1 MASNIKKFLI
11 EKLAKKLNKDKEEI
25 PMSFPD
31 KAFPKLGEPYRPLA
45 LPGGPYK
52 LNEMPRLS
60 RSDITDKVPMSYRT
74 GGQQEIKEVVPFK
87 GNLPESFSKKNSN
100 LSELQKIEL
109 RLVGLRKKYS
119 KASTAEE
126 KNNIIEEAE
135 SVKNAFRGQ
144 ILSPTRF
151 KKKVIGKGSGK
162 NKGKKSGVSTE
173 TKTMPANPDSTILV
187 VNPKGGQSNDRKIKK
202 AIVENLGKKPPL
214 TGKPQFKSPKEQKKP
229 EYPFTPIEAVEQ
241 KTDDGLKAILREQI
255 SPSPK
260 AAAAM
265 ARRPDE
271 VDVLP
276 NIVQTS
282 DRPGVR
288 PVVVGTEISRET
300 GKRLGQR
307 KPYDTGVIYD
317 EQPMPGVNV
326 NYPDR
331 PSGRRKHP
339 DNQGFGESGFIK
351 GGDTQ
356 SSTRMDSPSKVP
368 VTESK
373 LGPVEKEG
381 QTARLDLKK
390 ITEEEFYKLKF
401 QEGLDETGSVR
412 DAANYAEQ
420 AVLARDLN
428 QDYTAS
434 QIANFMKPKSKPSG
448 NKRARQIK
456 DDLESASE
464 KGTMSEVSDEVS
476 LSRRAQVEGGDSF
489 KKGGQI
495 KKPVKNKRKIKTS
508 VRGNDLVAMMYD

>member
-11 EKLAKKLNKDKEEI
+11 EKLAKKLNIEKEEI

-109 RLVGLRKKYS
+109 RLAGLRKKYS

-135 SVKNAFRGQ
+135 NVNNAFRGQ

-151 KKKVIGKGSGK
+151 KKEFIGKGSGK

-187 VNPKGGQSNDRKIKK
+187 VNPKGGQSNERAMRKE
-202 AIVENLGKKPPL
+202 IVENLGKKPPL
-214 TGKPQFKSPKEQKKP
+214 TEKPKFKVPTEQKKP
-229 EYPFTPIEAVEQ
+229 EFPVTPIEAVER
-241 KTDDGLKAILREQI
+241 KTDEGLVTILREKI
-255 SPSPK
+255 SPSPVK
-260 AAAAM
+260 V
-265 ARRPDE
+265 RPTSRKNRDPNTGKVTVTKGLTTRDPSKGLTEIE
-271 VDVLP
+271 VSP
-276 NIVQTS
+276 NIVS
-282 DRPGVR
+282 DRLGVR
-288 PVVVGTEISRET
+288 PVKGN
-300 GKRLGQR
+300 
-307 KPYDTGVIYD
+307 PYLTKDD
-317 EQPMPGVNV
+317 M
-326 NYPDR
+326 
-331 PSGRRKHP
+331 
-339 DNQGFGESGFIK
+339 
-351 GGDTQ
+351 Q
-356 SSTRMDSPSKVP
+356 SSTQLDSPSKVP
-368 VTESK
+368 VTKSK

-381 QTARLDLKK
+381 QTARLDFKK
-390 ITEEEFYKLKF
+390 ITEEEFYALKF

-420 AVLARDLN
+420 AVLARDVN
-428 QDYTAS
+428 QNYTAS

-448 NKRARQIK
+448 NKKARQIK
-456 DDLESASE
+456 DDLESSSK
-464 KGTMSEVSDEVS
+464 KGTKSEVSDEVS
-476 LSRRAQVEGGDSF
+476 PSRQAQIEGGDSF
-489 KKGGQI
+489 KAGGQI
-495 KKPVKNKRKIKTS
+495 KKPVKKKRTIKSSTK
-508 VRGNDLVAMMYD
+508 GNDLVAMLYN

>member
-1 MASNIKKFLI
+1 MSSTIKKLLI
-11 EKLAKKLNKDKEEI
+11 KKLAEKLNIPREDI

-187 VNPKGGQSNDRKIKK
+187 VNPKGGQSNERAMRKE
-202 AIVENLGKKPPL
+202 IVENLGKKPPL
-214 TGKPQFKSPKEQKKP
+214 TEKPKFKVPTEQKKP
-229 EYPFTPIEAVEQ
+229 EFPFTPIEAVER
-241 KTDDGLKAILREQI
+241 KTDDGLVTILRERI

-260 AAAAM
+260 AADAM

-288 PVVVGTEISRET
+288 KVEG
-300 GKRLGQR
+300 
-307 KPYDTGVIYD
+307 KPYNTGVIYD

-331 PSGRRKHP
+331 PSSRRKHP
-339 DNQGFGESGFIK
+339 DDQGFGESGFIR

-356 SSTRMDSPSKVP
+356 SSTQLDSPSKVP
-368 VTESK
+368 VTKSK

-381 QTARLDLKK
+381 QTARLDFKK
-390 ITEEEFYKLKF
+390 ITEEEFYALKF

-420 AVLARDLN
+420 AVLARDVN
-428 QDYTAS
+428 QNYTAS

-448 NKRARQIK
+448 NKKARQIK
-456 DDLESASE
+456 DDLESTSE

-476 LSRRAQVEGGDSF
+476 LSRRPQVEGGDSF

-495 KKPVKNKRKIKTS
+495 KKPVKKKRTIKSSTK
-508 VRGNDLVAMMYD
+508 GNDLVASMYN